1 MLSDFDPAKLE
12 AEVEA
17 QNTSTTGLDCDYLV
31 IGAGLL
37 GLGFTDEL
45 LNLKPDTKII
55 IVDKHSQAGG
65 HWNDDYAFVRLHA
78 PSESYGVMSQR
89 LENGLPPCHGDTKER
104 ANRDDILNYFGKVLE
119 TMIETGQVR
128 AFFNCFVEP
137 DTSMIRS
144 CTSSKKTFQVSV
156 RKKIVD
162 GTFMKV
168 EIPVLRPPPYLVSAG
183 ATVVPPNYLFTLET
197 EFPAYYV
204 LGAGKT
210 AMDSILWLM
219 SRGVPADLVH
229 WIVPRD
235 VYVINRTCHEMP
247 DKDQKRLL
255 EALWAEE
262 WSTGKQG
269 LNIYEKHSVVLRI
282 FADHE
287 PTSLKYAILSQTEI
301 AELRNVQNVV
311 RLGHVQKVGLDSI
324 TLQHGS
330 IPMPVGALCIDCTAC
345 AFHSRKDRRPIF
357 SDKRITLQ
365 CCVPSPLGSASVW
378 SAMAATTAF
387 VEAQPMTEDEK
398 NILCTPIITNDDPEL
413 ILAGLYLNDKKRQ
426 HWERLGIY
434 EVWSK
439 RMGARGWAS
448 WLDVEVDPSLKA
460 RAVAQS
466 RQFVFARREQ
476 R

>member
-1 MLSDFDPAKLE
+1 
-12 AEVEA
+12 
-17 QNTSTTGLDCDYLV
+17 
-31 IGAGLL
+31 
-37 GLGFTDEL
+37 
-45 LNLKPDTKII
+45 
-55 IVDKHSQAGG
+55 
-65 HWNDDYAFVRLHA
+65 
-78 PSESYGVMSQR
+78 
-89 LENGLPPCHGDTKER
+89 
-104 ANRDDILNYFGKVLE
+104 
-119 TMIETGQVR
+119 
-128 AFFNCFVEP
+128 
-137 DTSMIRS
+137 
-144 CTSSKKTFQVSV
+144 
-156 RKKIVD
+156 
-162 GTFMKV
+162 
-168 EIPVLRPPPYLVSAG
+168 
-183 ATVVPPNYLFTLET
+183 
-197 EFPAYYV
+197 
-204 LGAGKT
+204 
-210 AMDSILWLM
+210 
-219 SRGVPADLVH
+219 
-229 WIVPRD
+229 
-235 VYVINRTCHEMP
+235 MP